1 MKKLNSYIRIDTMD
15 YLRGFALLGILFING
30 FQVMGNLPNYD
41 TSNLHSELYDIFNR
55 KFYPILF
62 FLFGLGTY
70 FFMNRPKEK
79 LDNRYFLFL
88 RRLGLLFVLGL
99 IHTIYAPQGLND
111 VLTVYAVMGLLLA
124 MFFKMNKWINLYV
137 VILSVFLS
145 VFAAMYQPYYGEPIQ
160 WLSLLSHICQFLSWM
175 LLGYTMGQFKFFE
188 NIYGK
193 LKYVVTFFIA
203 TIIMY
208 LYVKRLNLGVLYNP
222 AGVEKLEDYIVASM
236 IISIVIISLQWS
248 GAKAILSPLK
258 FYGQMSLTNYL
269 AQSVLLLVF
278 SSLISFIPIN
288 SLIGCFMIH
297 AILIIFSSLW
307 LRYYTIGPIELLLRC
322 FTYWRKIPNKKRVI

>member
-15 YLRGFALLGILFING
+15 YLRGIALLGILFINS
-30 FQVMGNLPNYD
+30 FQVMGNLPNYNL
-41 TSNLHSELYDIFNR
+41 SNLHFEFYDMFNR

-79 LDNRYFLFL
+79 LINRYFLLL
-88 RRLGLLFVLGL
+88 RRLGLLFMIGL
-99 IHTIYAPQGLND
+99 IHTIYAPQGLSD
-111 VLTVYAVMGLLLA
+111 VLTVYAIMGLLLV
-124 MFFKMNKWINLYV
+124 MFLKMSKWINLSM
-137 VILSVFLS
+137 VILLVFLS
-145 VFAAMYQPYYGEPIQ
+145 IFTAMNQPYYGEPIQ
-160 WLSLLSHICQFLSWM
+160 WLFLLSDICQFLSWM

-193 LKYVVTFFIA
+193 LKCIVTFLIA
-203 TIIMY
+203 TIIIY
-208 LYVKRLNLGVLYNP
+208 FYVKRLNLNAIYSPTVL
-222 AGVEKLEDYIVASM
+222 EKLEDYIVASM

-248 GAKAILSPLK
+248 GAKAILTPIK

-278 SSLISFIPIN
+278 SSIISFIPIN

-307 LRYYTIGPIELLLRC
+307 LKYYAIGPIELLLRR
-322 FTYWRKIPNKKRVI
+322 FTYWSKIPNVKRGI